1 MILIGNVF
9 YNFGKKEDKKM
20 KKITAYKVNNLSKV
34 DPRFYV
40 EGDHFITDRSVGILI
55 NGKIKTLQGNE
66 NMEVHITNK
75 ENPHEVTKEQ
85 VGLGAVQNMGVASKE
100 GAVIGTTNGGYMTP
114 LRTKEAIAAQ
124 VPNLEIIQDLINRV
138 EQLEEVEPVE

>member
-1 MILIGNVF
+1 
-9 YNFGKKEDKKM
+9 M

>member
-66 NMEVHITNK
+66 NMEAHITNK
-75 ENPHEVTKEQ
+75 ENPHEVTQEQ
-85 VGLGAVQNMGVASKE
+85 VGLGKVINLTLANSDKAEE
-100 GAVIGTTNGGYMTP
+100 GLSNSYYMTP
-114 LRTKEAIAAQ
+114 HTTRKAIEFR
-124 VPNLEIIQDLINRV
+124 VPN
-138 EQLEEVEPVE
+138 

>member
-1 MILIGNVF
+1 
-9 YNFGKKEDKKM
+9 M

-66 NMEVHITNK
+66 NMEDHITNK
-75 ENPHEVTKEQ
+75 ENPHEVTKAQ
-85 VGLGAVQNMGVASKE
+85 VGLGNVENFSMASKNVAE
-100 GAVIGTTNGGYMTP
+100 SGTTSSNYMSS
-114 LRTKEAIAAQ
+114 LRTKEAIEFQ
-124 VPNLEIIQDLINRV
+124 VPNLEIIKDLVNRV
-138 EQLEEVEPVE
+138 EQLEGGIDE

>member
-1 MILIGNVF
+1 MFFTILVKG
-9 YNFGKKEDKKM
+9 GQKM

-40 EGDHFITDRSVGILI
+40 EGDLYITDRSVGILI

-66 NMEVHITNK
+66 NMEVHITKK

-100 GAVIGTTNGGYMTP
+100 GSVTGTTNGGYMTP

-138 EQLEEVEPVE
+138 EQLEG